1 MEPHVPLAL
10 PGLRAN
16 LGTSGTEGDQPD
28 ASDRNGMGHVMI
40 QFHEQ
45 QGTYSGVGTH
55 GRRWRISQTST
66 GWRLEF
72 SDPGDVA
79 ATYAGTHVS
88 VTAAKDEASR

>member
-1 MEPHVPLAL
+1 
-10 PGLRAN
+10 
-16 LGTSGTEGDQPD
+16 
-28 ASDRNGMGHVMI
+28 MGEVMI
-40 QFHEQ
+40 EFHEQ

-55 GRRWRISQTST
+55 GRRWRISRTST

-72 SDPGDVA
+72 SDPGDVV